1 MVSQKGKKPERKERK
16 MLGLALIEFA
26 VGSLSLGLGV
36 LDILVLSG
44 GTSLLAFTN
53 SVFSFG
59 LGFWN
64 CKEGLKK

>member
-1 MVSQKGKKPERKERK
+1 MN
-16 MLGLALIEFA
+16 MLMFALIEFA
-26 VGSLSLGLGV
+26 IGSLALGLGV

-44 GTSLLAFTN
+44 GTSLLAFTT